1 VPEAPASLSAARLL
15 RRQVVLEEHDAL
27 PGGDGAVIVR
37 RFVRGETYRSHLH
50 RVDFGRTWAAV
61 PQSAGAGRGTADAVR
76 RGAGSVPRTAGV
88 VHLTSGAVRDTSPRV
103 SPDGRRVAFL
113 RSFPDE
119 PDRLTAVMVAALDGG
134 TARVLWVPGHGV
146 SEIAWSPDGSRL
158 ALVAAGPASHSIV
171 GPETKGRVVT
181 ARRIRRADWHADGVG
196 HRDRWD
202 QVWVIAA
209 HGRARARQLTDHEAD
224 GRGIAWSPDGVAIA
238 YAADPRP
245 GADLR
250 PRPSIWAVPADGGVP
265 REAIR
270 LAGYAGSPAFS
281 PDGRW
286 LACVGVDVADPLDDE
301 QPGIFVAS
309 AAPAGAIAEGA
320 IGRGSEPPP
329 RAVALA
335 PDLDMPVGAW
345 NDTDLNGWMAASR
358 PGPCWDGTTSL
369 VALVSE
375 AGRVRPWRFPVDP
388 ATGRPAGHPRR
399 LVDGDVAAWTLG
411 VAGGVVTIVATRDD
425 RPMELLT
432 VADRGAGT
440 APRARTT
447 LGGRW
452 RRGLPWPEM
461 RRLVAPGTGGPIE
474 AWIVSPA
481 GAGDAPLPAIVNVH
495 GGPLGA
501 WSPAPSTENVLLAA
515 HGYRVILPNIRG
527 SAGYGRAW
535 IRPQLGD
542 WGGVDAA
549 DVLAAVDHAVGLG
562 LADPARLGI
571 LGLSYGGFMVNWLVG
586 AAPNRFRAA
595 VSENGVT
602 NQLNGWAN
610 SDTGPEFDRM
620 ALLGDPLSEEGVAR
634 LWRQSPL
641 RHVTRIRTPLLM
653 LQGEADL
660 RCPTADNEQ
669 LFVALRHL
677 GREVEYVLYPESW
690 HTYAITG
697 RIDRRIDRNERVLAW
712 FDRFLRG

>member
-1 VPEAPASLSAARLL
+1 
-15 RRQVVLEEHDAL
+15 
-27 PGGDGAVIVR
+27 
-37 RFVRGETYRSHLH
+37 
-50 RVDFGRTWAAV
+50 
-61 PQSAGAGRGTADAVR
+61 
-76 RGAGSVPRTAGV
+76 
-88 VHLTSGAVRDTSPRV
+88 
-103 SPDGRRVAFL
+103 
-113 RSFPDE
+113 
-119 PDRLTAVMVAALDGG
+119 M
-134 TARVLWVPGHGV
+134 
-146 SEIAWSPDGSRL
+146 
-158 ALVAAGPASHSIV
+158 
-171 GPETKGRVVT
+171 
-181 ARRIRRADWHADGVG
+181 
-196 HRDRWD
+196 
-202 QVWVIAA
+202 
-209 HGRARARQLTDHEAD
+209 
-224 GRGIAWSPDGVAIA
+224 
-238 YAADPRP
+238 
-245 GADLR
+245 
-250 PRPSIWAVPADGGVP
+250 
-265 REAIR
+265 
-270 LAGYAGSPAFS
+270 
-281 PDGRW
+281 
-286 LACVGVDVADPLDDE
+286 
-301 QPGIFVAS
+301 
-309 AAPAGAIAEGA
+309 
-320 IGRGSEPPP
+320 
-329 RAVALA
+329 ALA
-335 PDLDMPVGAW
+335 PDLDMPVGAL
-345 NDTDLNGWMAASR
+345 NDTDLNGWMAASQ

-461 RRLVAPGTGGPIE
+461 RRVVAPGTGGPIE

-586 AAPNRFRAA
+586 AAPDRFRAA

-610 SDTGPEFDRM
+610 SDTGPEYDRM

-641 RHVTRIRTPLLM
+641 RHVARIRTPLLM

-660 RCPTADNEQ
+660 RCPAADNEQ

>member
-1 VPEAPASLSAARLL
+1 MPDARPGSLSASRLL
-15 RRQVVLEEHDAL
+15 RHQVVLEEHDPL
-27 PGGDGAVIVR
+27 PGGDGAVVVR

-50 RVDFGRTWAAV
+50 RVDFGRTRAPV
-61 PQSAGAGRGTADAVR
+61 RLTA
-76 RGAGSVPRTAGV
+76 
-88 VHLTSGAVRDTSPRV
+88 GAVRDSLPRV

-119 PDRLTAVMVAALDGG
+119 PDRPTAVMVAALDGG
-134 TARVLWVPGHGV
+134 PPRALWVPRHGV

-158 ALVAAGPASHSIV
+158 GLVAAGTASHSVV
-171 GPETKGRVVT
+171 GPEAKGRVVT
-181 ARRIRRADWHADGVG
+181 ARRIRRADWRADGVG

-202 QVWVIAA
+202 QVWVIEARP
-209 HGRARARQLTDHEAD
+209 RARARQLTDHDAD
-224 GRGIAWSPDGVAIA
+224 ARGIAWSPDGGCIA

-245 GADLR
+245 DADLR
-250 PRPSIWAVPADGGVP
+250 PRPSIWSVAVGGGVP

-286 LACVGVDVADPLDDE
+286 LACVGVNVADPLDDA
-301 QPGIFVAS
+301 QPGLFVAS
-309 AAPAGAIAEGA
+309 AAAVDDGAAA
-320 IGRGSEPPP
+320 
-329 RAVALA
+329 AVDLA
-335 PDLDMPVGAW
+335 PDLDLPIGAW

-358 PGPCWDGTTSL
+358 TGPAWDGPTSL

-388 ATGRPAGHPRR
+388 ATGRSAGIALR

-411 VAGGVVTIVATRDD
+411 VAGGVVSIVATRDD
-425 RPMELLT
+425 RPMELMT
-432 VADRGAGT
+432 IADRGRGAT
-440 APRARTT
+440 LRARTT
-447 LGGRW
+447 VGGRW

-461 RRLVAPGTGGPIE
+461 RRVEAPGEGGPIE
-474 AWIVSPA
+474 TWIVSPA
-481 GAGDAPLPAIVNVH
+481 GSGETPLPAIVNVH

-501 WSPAPSTENVLLAA
+501 WSPAPSTENVLLAS

-549 DVLAAVDHAVGLG
+549 DVLAAVDHVVDLG
-562 LADPARLGI
+562 LAEPTRLGI

-586 AAPNRFRAA
+586 TAPNRFRAA

-602 NQLNGWAN
+602 NQLNDWAN
-610 SDTGPEFDRM
+610 SDSGPEFDRM
-620 ALLGDPLSEEGVAR
+620 ALLGDPLSEDGVAR

-641 RHVTRIRTPLLM
+641 RHAARIRTPLLL

-660 RCPTADNEQ
+660 RCPAADNEQ

-712 FDRFLRG
+712 FDRYLRG

>member
-1 VPEAPASLSAARLL
+1 MPEAPASLSAARLL
-15 RRQVVLEEHDAL
+15 RRQVVLEEHDPL

-50 RVDFGRTWAAV
+50 RVDFGRTGAVV
-61 PQSAGAGRGTADAVR
+61 PQGARAVR
-76 RGAGSVPRTAGV
+76 
-88 VHLTSGAVRDTSPRV
+88 LTSGAVRDTSPRV
-103 SPDGRRVAFL
+103 GPDGRRVAFL
-113 RSFPDE
+113 RSFPDD
-119 PDRLTAVMVAALDGG
+119 PDRSTAVMVAALDGG

-158 ALVAAGPASHSIV
+158 ALVAAGAASHLIV

-224 GRGIAWSPDGVAIA
+224 ARGIAWSPDGVAIA

-286 LACVGVDVADPLDDE
+286 LACIGVDVADPLDDE

-309 AAPAGAIAEGA
+309 AAPAGAAYAVAVAGA
-320 IGRGSEPPP
+320 GAGASGGGNGPPP
-329 RAVALA
+329 GAVALA

-375 AGRVRPWRFPVDP
+375 AGRVLPWRFPVDP
-388 ATGRPAGHPRR
+388 ATGRPAGNPRR

-411 VAGGVVTIVATRDD
+411 VAGGVVTVVATRDD

-432 VADRGAGT
+432 VADRGAST

-586 AAPNRFRAA
+586 AAPDRFRAA

-610 SDTGPEFDRM
+610 SDTGPEYDRM

-641 RHVTRIRTPLLM
+641 RHVNRVRTPLLM

-660 RCPTADNEQ
+660 RCPAADSEQ